1 MGGCVGGGRGGG
13 EADEERGRLR
23 GEGGKEGGKGE
34 EEGTYGGVV
43 VGKGVVDG
51 HIFEE
56 PSDVGVEEAFDFF
69 VVEFGVD
76 ENGADVGLDYI
87 G

>member
-1 MGGCVGGGRGGG
+1 M
-13 EADEERGRLR
+13 
-23 GEGGKEGGKGE
+23 
-34 EEGTYGGVV
+34 V

-51 HIFEE
+51 HVFEE

-76 ENGADVGLDYI
+76 ENGADVGLDYV